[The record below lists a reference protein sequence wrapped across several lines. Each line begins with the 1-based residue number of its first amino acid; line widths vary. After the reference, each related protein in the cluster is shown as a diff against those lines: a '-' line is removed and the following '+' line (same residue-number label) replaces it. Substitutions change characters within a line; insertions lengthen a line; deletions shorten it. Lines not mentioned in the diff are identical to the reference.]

1 MNVPSRALPYEWRLA
16 RRSLGGGGF
25 LSFISAVALGGI
37 ALGVAVLIVV
47 LSVMNGF
54 EEQLRVRILS
64 VASHATISGLEGR
77 LPDWRA
83 QVPIAAAQ
91 PGVLAVA
98 PYIED
103 QALVAS
109 AKATAGV
116 PLGTM
121 VRGIDPQT
129 ESRVGSLASHFT
141 ARRLDALM
149 PGCWCV
155 AIGSALA
162 RELGVTVGDRVLLVV
177 PRGNATP
184 AGVVPRVRR
193 LTVAGVFESGMFEF
207 DRGLVLLHLADAARL
222 YQMGDTVTGLRL
234 ALDDPFRAGS
244 RVHDV
249 AVALGGGVYVS
260 DWSRKHANFF
270 RSIQVTKGILF
281 VILLLVVGVAAFNIV
296 ATLVMVVKEKGTDIA
311 ILRTLGA
318 SPAGVMR
325 TFMLHGV
332 ALGALGTT
340 IGVVAGVLLAW
351 KVGAIVH
358 GLEWLLGTT
367 LVDARVYLI
376 GELPSRILP
385 GEVVSV
391 AAVAMLL
398 AMLSTLYPAWRAS
411 RLAPAQALRQE

>member
-1 MNVPSRALPYEWRLA
+1 MSGVPYEWRLA

-54 EEQLRVRILS
+54 EEQLRVRILA

-77 LPDWRA
+77 LEDWRML
-83 QVPIAAAQ
+83 QGQAARVS
-91 PGVLAVA
+91 GVIAVA

-103 QALVAS
+103 QGLLAAAS
-109 AKATAGV
+109 TRGRIPVGAV
-116 PLGTM
+116 
-121 VRGIDPQT
+121 VRGIDPSAEAQ
-129 ESRVGSLASHFT
+129 VGSLSRHVVAGSLE
-141 ARRLDALM
+141 ALADGGWNVVIGDAL
-149 PGCWCV
+149 
-155 AIGSALA
+155 AA
-162 RELGVTVGDRVLLVV
+162 ELGVGLGDRVLLVV
-177 PRGNATP
+177 PRGTATP
-184 AGVVPRVRR
+184 AGVVPRLRR
-193 LTVAGVFESGMFEF
+193 LTVAGIFDSGLYEY

-222 YQMGDTVTGLRL
+222 YQLGDSVTGLRL
-234 ALDDPFRAGS
+234 ALADPFQAGR
-244 RVHDV
+244 RVHEV

-270 RSIQVTKGILF
+270 HSIQVTKGILF

-296 ATLVMVVKEKGTDIA
+296 ATLVMVVKEKGSDIA

-318 SPAGVMR
+318 SPAGILR
-325 TFMLHGV
+325 TFMLHGL
-332 ALGALGTT
+332 ALGAVGTLS
-340 IGVVAGVLLAW
+340 GVILGVLLAW
-351 KVGAIVH
+351 NVGPWVQA
-358 GLEWLLGTT
+358 LERALGTT

-385 GEVVSV
+385 GEVLTV
-391 AAVAMLL
+391 ALVALVL
-398 AMLSTLYPAWRAS
+398 STLSTLYPAWRAS